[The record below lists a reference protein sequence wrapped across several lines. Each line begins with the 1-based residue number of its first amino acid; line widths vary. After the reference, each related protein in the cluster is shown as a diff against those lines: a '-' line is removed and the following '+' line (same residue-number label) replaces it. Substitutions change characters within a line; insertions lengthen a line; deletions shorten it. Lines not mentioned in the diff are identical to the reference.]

1 MKRKVLFVSDWPDNV
16 KNGIALQK
24 LLEKE
29 YSDNYE
35 WTVWS
40 CKKKANNNVSYRWR
54 CYFKGA
60 LYVIRNRKKYD
71 AIFIWQQM
79 VGYVFFELRKFIPF
93 KTPAVVLF
101 TFIYNSDNIFGKYKK
116 HFVKGAL
123 RYSKGVIWPSSEMAD
138 EVKKDF
144 PKYRSKNH
152 FTLMPM
158 FDIIDNNIPV
168 EETLD
173 DPKFRNGVFTAGK
186 SERDFNI
193 VIRAF
198 KNTSIPVT
206 IVCPDDYPI
215 TETGMSDNIRI
226 LPFSKVSHEQYY
238 ALINLAFCVLISVVS
253 EKSPCGQLLIS
264 YAMSSSKPIIATNCY
279 GVRDF
284 IVNNENGLLF
294 QVGQSKEILGAY
306 EKLKKD
312 EAFTNNL
319 VKKARQTA
327 GEMSP
332 NNFIP
337 RIISIME
344 N

>member
-158 FDIIDNNIPV
+158 FDIIDNNIWDIKPGP
-168 EETLD
+168 TLAASD
-173 DPKFRNGVFTAGK
+173 GFWIFLKPLPMGEHIIKFQGIEPNFRTDVTY
-186 SERDFNI
+186 NI
-193 VIRAF
+193 
-198 KNTSIPVT
+198 T
-206 IVCPDDYPI
+206 I
-215 TETGMSDNIRI
+215 N
-226 LPFSKVSHEQYY
+226 
-238 ALINLAFCVLISVVS
+238 
-253 EKSPCGQLLIS
+253 
-264 YAMSSSKPIIATNCY
+264 
-279 GVRDF
+279 
-284 IVNNENGLLF
+284 
-294 QVGQSKEILGAY
+294 
-306 EKLKKD
+306 
-312 EAFTNNL
+312 
-319 VKKARQTA
+319 
-327 GEMSP
+327 
-332 NNFIP
+332 
-337 RIISIME
+337 
-344 N
+344 